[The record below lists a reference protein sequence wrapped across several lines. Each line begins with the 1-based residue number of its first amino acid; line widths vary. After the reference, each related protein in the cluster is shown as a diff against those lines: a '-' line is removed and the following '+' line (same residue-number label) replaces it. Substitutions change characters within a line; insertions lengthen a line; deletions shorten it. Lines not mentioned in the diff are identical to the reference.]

1 MRMILRGDVEG
12 LGRRGDVVDVT
23 AGYARN
29 FLVPKG
35 LGLKATDN
43 AEVAAASTRKVRAE
57 KHASDRSDAEEIASR
72 LVPTVINLSAR
83 SGAGDRLFGSVSS
96 ADVVQAIE
104 EQTGI
109 VIDRKQ
115 IVISEAIKD
124 IGQHIVTAKLH
135 SEVEFPVTIEVAGQE

>member
-12 LGRRGDVVDVT
+12 LGRMGDVVEVS

-35 LGLKATDN
+35 LGMKATDN
-43 AEVAAASTRKVRAE
+43 AEVAAQSTRKVRAE
-57 KHASDRSDAEEIASR
+57 KHASDRSDSEEIASR

-83 SGAGDRLFGSVSS
+83 SGAGDRLFGSISN
-96 ADVVQAIE
+96 ADVVEAIE
-104 EQTGI
+104 AQTGI

-115 IVISEAIKD
+115 ILINEAIKTT
-124 IGQHIVTAKLH
+124 GQHMVTAKLH
-135 SEVEFPVTIEVAGQE
+135 PEVEFPVTIDVEGQE

>member
-1 MRMILRGDVEG
+1 MRMILRSDVEG
-12 LGRRGDVVDVT
+12 LGRMGDVVDVSP
-23 AGYARN
+23 GYARN

-35 LGLKATDN
+35 LGIKATDN
-43 AEVAAASTRKVRAE
+43 AEVAAKSTRKVRAE

-83 SGAGDRLFGSVSS
+83 SGSGDRLFGSVSNT
-96 ADVVQAIE
+96 DVVVAIE

-115 IVISEAIKD
+115 IVMTEAIKTV
-124 IGQHIVTAKLH
+124 GQHMVTAKLH
-135 SEVEFPVTIEVAGQE
+135 SDVEFPVTIEVAGQE